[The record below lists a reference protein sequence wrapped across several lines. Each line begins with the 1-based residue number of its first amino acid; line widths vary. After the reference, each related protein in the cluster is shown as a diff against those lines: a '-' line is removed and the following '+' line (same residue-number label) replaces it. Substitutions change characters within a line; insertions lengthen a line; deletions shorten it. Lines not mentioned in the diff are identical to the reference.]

1 MIRSAQ
7 AVFFHDGK
15 AFFYVFDLE
24 NDDRSLSGL
33 VERRI
38 QILDVD
44 LVFFKKLKNTGKA
57 ANAVRNGNRQYVSCL
72 GGEFFLLEYFHRFGN
87 RVDNDAEDTKVR
99 GICDHEGTQIDAA
112 ILENPGYLG
121 EAACRVFKKYGYL
134 LYLHV

>member
-15 AFFYVFDLE
+15 ALFHIFDLE
-24 NDDRSLSGL
+24 NDNRSLSGL

-44 LVFFKKLKNTGKA
+44 LVLFKKFENTGKA

-72 GGEFFLLEYFHRFGN
+72 GGEFFLFSISIAL
-87 RVDNDAEDTKVR
+87 
-99 GICDHEGTQIDAA
+99 GTESTMMRRIPKSAVSA
-112 ILENPGYLG
+112 IMRARRLMPPS
-121 EAACRVFKKYGYL
+121 
-134 LYLHV
+134 